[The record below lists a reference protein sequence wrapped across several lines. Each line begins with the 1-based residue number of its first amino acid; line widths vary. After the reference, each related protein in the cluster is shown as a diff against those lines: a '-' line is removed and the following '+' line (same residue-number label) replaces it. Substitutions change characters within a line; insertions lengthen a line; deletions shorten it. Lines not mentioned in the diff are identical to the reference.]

1 MTRAAW
7 SLLGYWASFSWC
19 QLRDRYS
26 AAKRRP
32 NLGQGALRHVR
43 YLAGLGDSAETEQT
57 RCSLVWHPIIVASKD
72 NPFRPSFDCSIF
84 WRLFKCN
91 YAPFTAGLRRTM
103 LS

>member
-1 MTRAAW
+1 MQTNGAPLKSHAMTRAAW

-43 YLAGLGDSAETEQT
+43 YLAGLGDSAETHRT
-57 RCSLVWHPIIVASKD
+57 DSLLA
-72 NPFRPSFDCSIF
+72 
-84 WRLFKCN
+84 
-91 YAPFTAGLRRTM
+91 
-103 LS
+103 

>member
-1 MTRAAW
+1 MQTNGAPLKSHAMTRAAW

-43 YLAGLGDSAETEQT
+43 YTWLGWAIQPKLTEQT
-57 RCSLVWHPIIVASKD
+57 RCSL
-72 NPFRPSFDCSIF
+72 
-84 WRLFKCN
+84 
-91 YAPFTAGLRRTM
+91 
-103 LS
+103 